1 MKQLNYITLHKIR
14 VNSRINP
21 IRATPKLQTN
31 TQTTA
36 KGFKFLYLLIAVIL
50 IIAST
55 YVVYSLLSNPDTSSS
70 PSPSPMSPTPSW
82 PTATTTPPTV
92 TASSSDKTTLSTNT
106 PTPTPEPKSITVID
120 GLGRSV
126 TIKQPINRIVSINYG
141 LTEIICALGCQNLIV
156 GRDKLSITPPSV
168 TSIPVVASSS
178 NDPNLELLLE
188 SKPDLIL
195 ADSMIR
201 TKTQVLAMIED
212 AGIPIYIESTGNF
225 SRILDC
231 IQYMGRILNKEQ
243 TASELHDFLTRYQTL
258 AADRIANVSPNQRP
272 RVYVEW
278 TNPWYTA
285 THTSIVGL
293 MTASGGINIAEGG
306 LGTITMGDITLNM
319 WQNPTPILS

>member
-1 MKQLNYITLHKIR
+1 
-14 VNSRINP
+14 
-21 IRATPKLQTN
+21 
-31 TQTTA
+31 
-36 KGFKFLYLLIAVIL
+36 
-50 IIAST
+50 
-55 YVVYSLLSNPDTSSS
+55 
-70 PSPSPMSPTPSW
+70 
-82 PTATTTPPTV
+82 
-92 TASSSDKTTLSTNT
+92 
-106 PTPTPEPKSITVID
+106 
-120 GLGRSV
+120 LGRSV

-156 GRDKLSITPPSV
+156 GRDELSISPPSI
-168 TSIPVVASSS
+168 TSIPIVASSS

-201 TKTQVLAMIED
+201 TKTQVLDMIED

-243 TASELHDFLTRYQTL
+243 TATELHDFLTRYQTL
-258 AADRIANVSPNQRP
+258 GANRIANVSPNQRP

-278 TNPWYTA
+278 TTPWYTA

-306 LGTITMGDITLNM
+306 LSVAMGDISPEYVAEA
-319 WQNPTPILS
+319 NPDIILKVVSGTNYGVDPLKAQRDDVLGRSLLSETNAVKNQKVYIAV